1 MITENG
7 LFGQKNQSSRLRKNR
22 KIPKNCIFFQNPKM
36 TPFAILSLIVIY
48 FGILFAISHFT
59 SKRHGNDA
67 FFQQTKILNGT

>member
-7 LFGQKNQSSRLRKNR
+7 LLFGKSKQPFEEPKKDS
-22 KIPKNCIFFQNPKM
+22 KNCILAFQNQKM

-59 SKRHGNDA
+59 SKR
-67 FFQQTKILNGT
+67 QQQQ